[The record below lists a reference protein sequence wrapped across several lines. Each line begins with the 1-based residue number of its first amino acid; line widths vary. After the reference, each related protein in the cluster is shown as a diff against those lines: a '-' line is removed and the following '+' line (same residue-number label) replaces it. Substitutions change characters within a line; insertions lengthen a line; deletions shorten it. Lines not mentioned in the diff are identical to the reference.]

1 MQSITQ
7 RLTSDKVILLDGG
20 VSTEIQKRG
29 ASMDPNVWSG
39 LSTKSNPDAVLE
51 VHEDYIRA
59 GSEIITANTY
69 SCARH
74 VLESIML
81 GHEAKLINFKSVQ
94 LAKEARDNVAEND
107 VWIAGSMSSMPPLTS
122 DHEVALDAHAEASYI
137 EQAEVLAEAGVD
149 LIITEMMRDIE
160 NAKMVVNAAAATGL
174 PVWVGF
180 STMVDESSDN
190 VRGLRWKNVSDIE
203 TPLDFAKII
212 EAMSGMGIQAAG
224 IMHTRIDGI
233 DPALQVLDAHWPGP
247 KFAYAETGEF
257 VPPDWHFEQAC
268 TPIDYVKRV
277 SDWINRHDLKIVG
290 GCCGTGPQHIRLLRE
305 HLDKVG
311 G

>member
-7 RLTSDKVILLDGG
+7 RLTSDKVILMDGG
-20 VSTEIQKRG
+20 VSTEIQRRG

-39 LSTKSNPDAVLE
+39 LTTKSNPDAVLE

-59 GSEIITANTY
+59 GSDVITANTY

-149 LIITEMMRDIE
+149 LIITEMMRDID
-160 NAKMVVNAAAATGL
+160 NAKMVVSAAAATGL

-190 VRGLRWKNVSDIE
+190 VRGLRWKNVTDIE

-212 EAMSGMGIQAAG
+212 DAISGMGIQAAG
-224 IMHTRIDGI
+224 VMHTRIDGI
-233 DPALQVLDAHWPGP
+233 DPALRVLDAHWQGP

-268 TPIDYVKRV
+268 SPTDYVKKV
-277 SDWINRHDLKIVG
+277 DDWITRHNLKIVG

-305 HLDKVG
+305 HLDNVG
-311 G
+311 E

>member
-1 MQSITQ
+1 MRSITE
-7 RLTSDKVILLDGG
+7 RLAEEKIILMDGG

-39 LSTKSNPDAVLE
+39 LSTKSNPDAVRE

-59 GSEIITANTY
+59 GSEVITANTY
-69 SCARH
+69 STARH

-94 LAKEARDNVAEND
+94 LAKEARDNAAEGEI
-107 VWIAGSMSSMPPLTS
+107 WIAGSMSSMPPLTS
-122 DHEVALDAHAEASYI
+122 DHEVALDKHAELSYI

-160 NAKMVVNAAAATGL
+160 NAKMVVGAAVATGL

-180 STMVDESSDN
+180 STMVDDSGID
-190 VRGLRWKNVSDIE
+190 VRGLRWKNADDIA
-203 TPLDFAKII
+203 TPLDFANIVD
-212 EAMSGMGIQAAG
+212 AVRVMGIQAAG

-233 DPALQVLDAHWPGP
+233 DPALQVLDDHWQGH

-257 VPPDWHFEQAC
+257 VPPDWQFEQVC
-268 TPIDYVKRV
+268 SPDDYAV
-277 SDWINRHDLKIVG
+277 DINNWIARHNLKIVG
-290 GCCGTGPQHIRLLRE
+290 GCCGTGPEHIRKIRELLDHNR
-305 HLDKVG
+305 
-311 G
+311 